1 MHTCDE
7 SRCGSPVIKG
17 SVVASN
23 NGRSGKEPSKPVN
36 QSVLNTVAET
46 AAKLRCSVPTV
57 RRLIK
62 SGELNIVRIGQGRGL
77 PRVPDSS
84 IKAYVQRH
92 TTCSSSS

>member
-1 MHTCDE
+1 M
-7 SRCGSPVIKG
+7 
-17 SVVASN
+17 
-23 NGRSGKEPSKPVN
+23 
-36 QSVLNTVAET
+36 
-46 AAKLRCSVPTV
+46 PTV